1 MIMRR
6 YLTEAE
12 RKAPP
17 HLARLPIPSGA
28 VTRPP
33 AARRYRTRGFRL
45 PLYEV
50 EHGGGCTVFWLVRS
64 QQIVIIPVLD

>member
-12 RKAPP
+12 RIAPP

-33 AARRYRTRGFRL
+33 AARRYRSHDLHL
-45 PLYEV
+45 PLYEI
-50 EHGGGCTVFWLVRS
+50 EYRGGCVMFWLIRR
-64 QQIVIIPVLD
+64 DKKG